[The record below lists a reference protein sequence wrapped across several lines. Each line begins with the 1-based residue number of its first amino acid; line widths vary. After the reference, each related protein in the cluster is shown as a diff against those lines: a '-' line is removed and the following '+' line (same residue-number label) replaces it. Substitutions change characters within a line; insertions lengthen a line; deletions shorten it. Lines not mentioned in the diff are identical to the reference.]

1 MQTTKTNA
9 RRRRTSNRFAGNAY
23 PCHTVGISYGQPR
36 PVSFYLNRIIDG
48 NGKVNK
54 EALIK
59 SFNTECYA

>member
-36 PVSFYLNRIIDG
+36 PVSFYLNRIIDENG
-48 NGKVNK
+48 NVNK

-59 SFNTECYA
+59 SFNSEYYG